1 MQWHLSPICCGGSAL
16 EPHGLGSQGSS
27 VTTGS
32 IATNNKEDLEINLL
46 SSLMLLT
53 LWGSLTRSKRISSVT
68 LPAGASTKV
77 VDHPAL
83 SIHSTKSW
91 TGVDTFEVSTS
102 SV

>member
-16 EPHGLGSQGSS
+16 EPQGLGSQGSS
-27 VTTGS
+27 ATTGS
-32 IATNNKEDLEINLL
+32 IATQDKEYLEINLL
-46 SSLMLLT
+46 VGLMLLT
-53 LWGSLTRSKRISSVT
+53 LWGSLTRSKGVSSVA
-68 LPAGASTKV
+68 LPTCASTQV

-83 SIHSTKSW
+83 SIHSTKSR